1 MDLVALRVSSRLH
14 FSSQDCL
21 THLLTFIRV
30 ELLPSLI
37 PLPHPTFSKHPFHI
51 TDILGDSALLHSL
64 LVVSPSIMQF
74 FETILARRRIA
85 IAITLVIVLLTLFQW
100 ESSTYTVSSKLSSSQ
115 SKDTSLVGLVD
126 SSTAAQRL
134 RSDKPTLDIVVSHY
148 DEDLNQTATM
158 LHELL
163 DLPKFR
169 QLEVEIHFYTKN
181 KDADLD
187 LIRRTINTTYVTL
200 LPNLG
205 REGGTF
211 FDHIILN
218 FDRLARH
225 SMFIQAA
232 MHEFEHAKDH
242 IRDYFGVDTGVLS
255 LGIYESCNCVDCTD
269 PWDATRKFPR
279 LEELY
284 AALNGQFCPKSVVL
298 TYLGQFITSATRI
311 RSRGLKA
318 YEYLKK
324 VLEADENHFIHTDPK
339 QDFFEDDAT
348 NPYFGHTL
356 ERSWM
361 VLFGCSEARLVEK
374 CGSWPGLRVA
384 RKPLGANDDCQCL
397 DDIRVS

>member
-1 MDLVALRVSSRLH
+1 
-14 FSSQDCL
+14 
-21 THLLTFIRV
+21 
-30 ELLPSLI
+30 
-37 PLPHPTFSKHPFHI
+37 
-51 TDILGDSALLHSL
+51 
-64 LVVSPSIMQF
+64 MQF
-74 FETILARRRIA
+74 SEAILARRRIA
-85 IAITLVIVLLTLFQW
+85 IAFTLAVVLLTLLRW
-100 ESSTYTVSSKLSSSQ
+100 DSSTHVVSLKLISPQLKESPRM
-115 SKDTSLVGLVD
+115 GLVD
-126 SSTAAQRL
+126 SATTAQRS

-148 DEDLNQTATM
+148 KEDLKKTATM

-163 DLPKFR
+163 NLPKFR

-181 KDADLD
+181 KDMDLD
-187 LIRRTINTTYVTL
+187 LIRRTINTTRVTL

-211 FDHIILN
+211 IDHIILN

-232 MHEFEHAKDH
+232 MHEYDHAKNH
-242 IRDYFGVDTGVLS
+242 IGDYFGVDTGVLS
-255 LGIYESCNCVDCTD
+255 LGTYESCNCIDCTD
-269 PWDATRKFPR
+269 PWDAARKFPR

-324 VLEADENHFIHTDPK
+324 VLEADESHFIHADPK
-339 QDFFEDDAT
+339 QDIFQDDVT

-361 VLFGCSEARLVEK
+361 ILFGCSEKRLVEK
-374 CGSWPGLRVA
+374 CGSWPGLKTA
-384 RKPLGANDDCQCL
+384 RKPLGSNDDCQCL
-397 DDIRVS
+397 DDIRVP

>member
-1 MDLVALRVSSRLH
+1 
-14 FSSQDCL
+14 
-21 THLLTFIRV
+21 
-30 ELLPSLI
+30 
-37 PLPHPTFSKHPFHI
+37 
-51 TDILGDSALLHSL
+51 
-64 LVVSPSIMQF
+64 MQF
-74 FETILARRRIA
+74 FETVLARRRIVIA
-85 IAITLVIVLLTLFQW
+85 IALAVVLVTLLRW
-100 ESSTYTVSSKLSSSQ
+100 ESSTHTVSSRLSSSL
-115 SKDTSLVGLVD
+115 STETSRVSLID
-126 SSTAAQRL
+126 SPTAAQTS

-148 DEDLNQTATM
+148 NEDLNKTAAM

-163 DLPKFR
+163 NLPKFR
-169 QLEVEIHFYTKN
+169 QLDIELHFYTKN

-211 FDHIILN
+211 VDHIIRR

-225 SMFIQAA
+225 TMFIQAA
-232 MHEFEHAKDH
+232 MHEYDYAKNH
-242 IRDYFGVDTGVLS
+242 IKDYFGVDTGVLS
-255 LGIYESCNCVDCTD
+255 LGIYESCSCVDCTD
-269 PWDATRKFPR
+269 PWDASRKFPR

-298 TYLGQFITSATRI
+298 TYLGQFITSAMRI
-311 RSRGLKA
+311 RSRGLKT

-324 VLEADENHFIHTDPK
+324 VLEADQTHFIHADPK
-339 QDFFEDDAT
+339 QDFFRDDVT

-374 CGSWPGLRVA
+374 CGSWNGLRVPRTA
-384 RKPLGANDDCQCL
+384 LAANDDCQCL
-397 DDIRVS
+397 DNIRVS

>member
-1 MDLVALRVSSRLH
+1 
-14 FSSQDCL
+14 
-21 THLLTFIRV
+21 
-30 ELLPSLI
+30 
-37 PLPHPTFSKHPFHI
+37 
-51 TDILGDSALLHSL
+51 
-64 LVVSPSIMQF
+64 MQF
-74 FETILARRRIA
+74 FETVFARRRLA
-85 IAITLVIVLLTLFQW
+85 IAISLAVLLLTVFHW
-100 ESSTYTVSSKLSSSQ
+100 ESRKYTILSSFASQ
-115 SKDTSLVGLVD
+115 SAETPRVSLVD
-126 SSTAAQRL
+126 SLTAAQRI

-148 DEDLNQTATM
+148 DENLNQVATM
-158 LHELL
+158 IHDLVN
-163 DLPKFR
+163 LPKFH

-181 KDADLD
+181 KDANLD
-187 LIRRTINTTYVTL
+187 VIRQTINTTHVKL

-211 FDHIILN
+211 VDHIILN

-225 SMFIQAA
+225 TMFIQAA
-232 MHEFEHAKDH
+232 MHEFDHAKEH

-269 PWDATRKFPR
+269 PWDATRRFPR

-298 TYLGQFITSATRI
+298 TYLGQFIASANRI
-311 RSRGLKA
+311 RSRGLKT
-318 YEYLKK
+318 YTYLKK
-324 VLEADENHFIHTDPK
+324 VLEADETHFIHADPK
-339 QDFFEDDAT
+339 QDSFQDDVT

-374 CGSWPGLRVA
+374 CGSWAGLREA
-384 RKPLGANDDCQCL
+384 RKPLAANDDCQCL